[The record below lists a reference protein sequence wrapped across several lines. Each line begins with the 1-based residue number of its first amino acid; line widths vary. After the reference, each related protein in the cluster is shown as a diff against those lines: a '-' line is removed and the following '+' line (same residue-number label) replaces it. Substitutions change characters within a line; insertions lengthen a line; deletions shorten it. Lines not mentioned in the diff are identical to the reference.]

1 MIMQDNPA
9 HRQCLKYSQQ
19 PAWHNEHVHLSYFD
33 AQFELQQAV
42 LSKCFKFLL
51 MSKADSIWIAVMSSG
66 TGVVFISTAAVVW
79 CYLSVPRL
87 YVQSRWGAFPWRWR
101 APWLS
106 DTERWPVKRR
116 YAHCCLR
123 EGWQLLGEGVSAHR
137 QTNTVVRHDFIIVS
151 DFSGEVLIKWP
162 QGVFT
167 NE

>member
-1 MIMQDNPA
+1 M
-9 HRQCLKYSQQ
+9 
-19 PAWHNEHVHLSYFD
+19 LSD
-33 AQFELQQAV
+33 
-42 LSKCFKFLL
+42 CIGLL
-51 MSKADSIWIAVMSSG
+51 FSISAN
-66 TGVVFISTAAVVW
+66 TLTAVVFISTVAVVW

-106 DTERWPVKRR
+106 NTERWPVERR

-162 QGVFT
+162 QGVFM
-167 NE
+167 NEQRKSPGLQFDWFPCSWMFHPDTFVKCKVRLRNGGTTKQH